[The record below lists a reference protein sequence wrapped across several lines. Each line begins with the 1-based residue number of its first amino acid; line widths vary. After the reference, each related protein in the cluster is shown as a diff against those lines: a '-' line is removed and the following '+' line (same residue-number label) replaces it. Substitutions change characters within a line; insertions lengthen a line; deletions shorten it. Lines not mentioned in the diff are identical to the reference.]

1 MADHADPRLSSEK
14 AHTDS
19 SMTETAEK
27 QQQQLQE
34 PTPAE
39 SLQDVTEK
47 QDENSNVNHEAAV
60 PEYPNALKLTLT
72 LFALCISIFLV
83 ALDQTIIAPALG
95 AITGQFNSTKDIVCV
110 LCRRV
115 LFLVCHYV
123 CYAY

>member
-1 MADHADPRLSSEK
+1 
-14 AHTDS
+14 
-19 SMTETAEK
+19 MTETAEK

-47 QDENSNVNHEAAV
+47 QNEDSNANHEAAE

-72 LFALCISIFLV
+72 LIALCISIFLV

-110 LCRRV
+110 HCRSV
-115 LFLVCHYV
+115 LFGLPLFF
-123 CYAY
+123 AY